1 MPKLSDTQL
10 VILSAA
16 ARRQDSAVLPLPR
29 SLKVN
34 KAVATTVLKSLLKK
48 GLLKERPAA
57 ADAAHWQETRDGG
70 RTALVITDTG
80 LQAIGVDVDRKTSK
94 QSSSTKPKGGTSP
107 AAVNEPHWRKSKDG
121 GRRALVITEDGLQ
134 AIGVDA
140 DKKTSKQS
148 RSAKQ
153 KPKQRSLRAERKP
166 CVAKPSPAAV
176 RPGTKQAL
184 LIDLLKR
191 KKGATI
197 DEAIEAT
204 GWQPHSVRGAISG
217 ALKKKLGLA
226 VTSERV
232 EKRGRVYRIVER
244 G

>member
-1 MPKLSDTQL
+1 MPKLTDTQL

-16 ARRQDSAVLPLPR
+16 ARRKNGAVLPLPR

-34 KAVATTVLKSLLKK
+34 KAAATTVLKSLLKK
-48 GLLKERPAA
+48 GLVAERPAA
-57 ADAAHWQETRDGG
+57 PDEAHWRETRDGG

-94 QSSSTKPKGGTSP
+94 QSPSTKAQPKQRGRRAEPKHSGAKPKGRTP
-107 AAVNEPHWRKSKDG
+107 P
-121 GRRALVITEDGLQ
+121 
-134 AIGVDA
+134 
-140 DKKTSKQS
+140 
-148 RSAKQ
+148 
-153 KPKQRSLRAERKP
+153 P
-166 CVAKPSPAAV
+166 AV

-184 LIDLLKR
+184 LIDRLKR

-197 DEAIEAT
+197 EEIVEAT

-217 ALKKKLGLA
+217 ALKKRLGLA
-226 VTSERV
+226 VTSDPIEG
-232 EKRGRVYRIVER
+232 RGRVYRIVER

>member
-1 MPKLSDTQL
+1 MPQKTQILTDTQL

-16 ARRQDSAVLPLPR
+16 AQRHDSAILPLPK
-29 SLKVN
+29 SLKVP
-34 KAVATTVLKSLLKK
+34 KAAATTVLKSLLKK
-48 GLLKERPAA
+48 GLVAERPAA
-57 ADAAHWQETRDGG
+57 AD
-70 RTALVITDTG
+70 
-80 LQAIGVDVDRKTSK
+80 
-94 QSSSTKPKGGTSP
+94 
-107 AAVNEPHWRKSKDG
+107 EPHWRKSKDG
-121 GRRALVITEDGLQ
+121 GRRALVITEAGLQ
-134 AIGVDA
+134 AIGVEVDR
-140 DKKTSKQS
+140 KTSKES
-148 RSAKQ
+148 LST
-153 KPKQRSLRAERKP
+153 KPKPRQHRRCAERKSSG
-166 CVAKPSPAAV
+166 AKPNGKTSPATA

-197 DEAIEAT
+197 EEIVEAT

-232 EKRGRVYRIVER
+232 DGRGRTYRIVER